1 MVYLGCVSSRKSDRA
16 PHKAWCMRL
25 HSLAV
30 DVRSEDAKV
39 SDDGVRRAIA
49 LLTRRGVYA
58 FTLWRWMCA
67 QRMQRFLMNE

>member
-1 MVYLGCVSSRKSDRA
+1 MSGQGRRELRSPCLGE
-16 PHKAWCMRL
+16 WYIRL